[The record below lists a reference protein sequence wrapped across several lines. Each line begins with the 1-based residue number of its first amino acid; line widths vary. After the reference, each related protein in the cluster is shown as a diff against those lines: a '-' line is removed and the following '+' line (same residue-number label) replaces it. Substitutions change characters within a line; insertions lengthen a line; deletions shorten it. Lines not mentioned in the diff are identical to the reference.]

1 MYLETLEK
9 LDIELT
15 NLCNSKCLYYLRV
28 SPNYLTKKINL
39 DSVEH
44 ILKIITLKME
54 RLSL

>member
-1 MYLETLEK
+1 MYLEK
-9 LDIELT
+9 LDTELT

-39 DSVEH
+39 DIVEH

>member
-15 NLCNSKCLYYLRV
+15 NLCNLKCPYCLRV

-39 DSVEH
+39 DIVEH